1 MDPSTAESLFYI
13 PEPSRVLRYD
23 GRIGELYGIFLI
35 NILFTILTLGIFR
48 FWAITR
54 YRRYL
59 WSHMRFQNQR
69 FEYTGT
75 GGEIFVGF
83 LLAGLVMIGAAILAG
98 IAAWA
103 LSHVSPFLAFLPFV
117 LLYLF
122 LVVLGA
128 GAIFAAQRYRLG
140 RTQWCGI
147 RGGMQGSMLAYGVRA
162 LLYGFLAGIT
172 LFQMLPWIGVRL
184 AERRINASSFGSAR
198 FAFHGRAKQLYGPF
212 VLTFLA
218 TGLLLI
224 LPATPVG
231 LHVRSLMP
239 ALTEARRISGIDPKP
254 LADVM
259 RKLEWSAAAAV
270 LAFLFGAGLLR
281 CWYVACFERHVVGN
295 SSLGPVHLISIL
307 TGRALFGLM
316 LGNACIMLFTLGLG
330 YPVTI
335 HRTARLLG
343 DTIWTKGVLDLAT
356 LTQSPLQPSRYG
368 EGFYQQLDAGGALF

>member
-83 LLAGLVMIGAAILAG
+83 LLAGLVMIGAAIL
-98 IAAWA
+98 
-103 LSHVSPFLAFLPFV
+103 S
-117 LLYLF
+117 
-122 LVVLGA
+122 GA

>member
-1 MDPSTAESLFYI
+1 
-13 PEPSRVLRYD
+13 
-23 GRIGELYGIFLI
+23 
-35 NILFTILTLGIFR
+35 
-48 FWAITR
+48 
-54 YRRYL
+54 
-59 WSHMRFQNQR
+59 
-69 FEYTGT
+69 
-75 GGEIFVGF
+75 
-83 LLAGLVMIGAAILAG
+83 
-98 IAAWA
+98 
-103 LSHVSPFLAFLPFV
+103 
-117 LLYLF
+117 
-122 LVVLGA
+122 
-128 GAIFAAQRYRLG
+128 
-140 RTQWCGI
+140 
-147 RGGMQGSMLAYGVRA
+147 
-162 LLYGFLAGIT
+162 
-172 LFQMLPWIGVRL
+172 
-184 AERRINASSFGSAR
+184 
-198 FAFHGRAKQLYGPF
+198 
-212 VLTFLA
+212 
-218 TGLLLI
+218 LLLI